1 VLYSAMD
8 SRRLGF
14 NTIVVSDAVRGVH
27 YPDGSVEKAIA
38 EMQGAGIGF
47 AASGELL
54 KMIS

>member
-1 VLYSAMD
+1 VQ
-8 SRRLGF
+8 
-14 NTIVVSDAVRGVH
+14 

-54 KMIS
+54 EMIR